1 MASMETNPDPKG
13 ASPAAAASRLR
24 RAIRAALLL
33 RAAWGA
39 FVFGLLLAGG
49 AFFAL
54 RVASPGLAPLAL
66 LPWAALPVG
75 ALFAAVAIPGLR
87 RLPSEERC
95 LAAVEASSRAGG
107 LALCSG
113 MPGAAAWAV
122 PGAVAPAVRFRPSR
136 ALAAALPLA
145 AVFCALS
152 LALPFSLFEKV
163 LPAPPD
169 PTGIRAL
176 AAREEERVNDLLEA
190 GALDEAKA
198 AELREWLEQVREGAG
213 SGDASQAALLETLDH
228 VARKLDDAALAAAS
242 AAVAEQNAL
251 LAAEGV
257 ASALADAAAAGAL
270 APESAAAAPAALS
283 DMLQAMPLSPDAL
296 SAVSASL
303 PGARPEAAPSRGRLP
318 LSELLSLLA
327 KLPPESLSALA
338 DALCKGE
345 LPDPGALGGLS
356 LREQL
361 DLDNLLSPLDA
372 SARAQ
377 LGKMLKDLPPE
388 LLARLAARAS
398 GSCPG
403 GAGQQLPPEMMQRL
417 AEILSQV
424 SPETLA
430 TIARKLSQ
438 AGGGGAPSA
447 EDAPELS
454 LRDLLALQEMLED
467 LSPEAL
473 YDLAALLSKLS
484 PESIERL
491 FGGGAGA
498 SGGPAE
504 MMSPEEFRQL
514 LAALHDAWSLSSNQL
529 ERLLNCG
536 GPGCS
541 QCKRALLPGAGAALD
556 ALLQQAQSGSSAAAA
571 AAAAC
576 LGLCPG
582 AGGPGGGGPHA
593 PLGFTDPTPPAGPEA
608 SRDTRLQSADG
619 PPDPSSGVLV
629 GVSAGDPEVSAAA
642 APVSAGALDP
652 ADASA
657 ADAGATRAAPVL
669 PRHRKAVESY
679 FGDDA
684 PTP

>member
-1 MASMETNPDPKG
+1 MRAMKPSTSAAD
-13 ASPAAAASRLR
+13 APAAAARRLR
-24 RAIRAALLL
+24 RAIRAALLQ

-39 FVFGLLLAGG
+39 LVFGLLLAGG

-54 RVASPGLAPLAL
+54 RVAAPSLAPLAL
-66 LPWAALPVG
+66 LPWVALPVG
-75 ALFAAVAIPGLR
+75 ALFAAVAIPALR

-95 LAAVEASSRAGG
+95 LAAVESSSRAGG

-122 PGAVAPAVRFRPSR
+122 PETIEPAVRFRPSR
-136 ALAAALPLA
+136 GLAAALPLA

-152 LALPFSLFEKV
+152 LALPSSLFERV

-176 AAREEERVNDLLEA
+176 AAREEERVEDLLDA

-198 AELREWLEQVREGAG
+198 AELREWLEQVREGAEK
-213 SGDASQAALLETLDH
+213 GDASQAALLEALDH

-257 ASALADAAAAGAL
+257 ASALADAAAAGSL
-270 APESAAAAPAALS
+270 APEGAAAAPAALS
-283 DMLQAMPLSPDAL
+283 DMLQAMPLSPDTLASVSSAL
-296 SAVSASL
+296 PASPDSSLVTPHSSLL
-303 PGARPEAAPSRGRLP
+303 P
-318 LSELLSLLA
+318 ELLSLLA

-345 LPDPGALGGLS
+345 LPDPGALDGLS

-388 LLARLAARAS
+388 ALARLAARAS

-430 TIARKLSQ
+430 TIAQKLSQ

-454 LRDLLALQEMLED
+454 LRALLALQEMLED
-467 LSPEAL
+467 LTPEAL
-473 YDLAALLSKLS
+473 YDLASLLSKLS
-484 PESIERL
+484 PESL
-491 FGGGAGA
+491 QKFLGGGGGA

-504 MMSPEEFRQL
+504 LMTPEEFRQF
-514 LAALHDAWSLSSNQL
+514 LAALHEAWKLSSNEL

-582 AGGPGGGGPHA
+582 TGPDGDGGPPA
-593 PLGFTDPTPPAGPEA
+593 PLGFTGATPPAGPE
-608 SRDTRLQSADG
+608 SFRDTRLQSADG

-629 GVSAGDPEVSAAA
+629 GVSAGDPEVSAGAA
-642 APVSAGALDP
+642 SVSAGALDP

-669 PRHRKAVESY
+669 PRHQKAVESY
-679 FGDDA
+679 FGDE
-684 PTP
+684 P

>member
-1 MASMETNPDPKG
+1 MKTNPAAGG
-13 ASPAAAASRLR
+13 ASPAAAARRLR
-24 RAIRAALLL
+24 RAIRAALLQ

-39 FVFGLLLAGG
+39 LVFGLLLAGG

-54 RVASPGLAPLAL
+54 RVAAPSLAPLAL

-75 ALFAAVAIPGLR
+75 ALFAAVAFPALR

-95 LAAVEASSRAGG
+95 LAAVESSSRAGG

-122 PGAVAPAVRFRPSR
+122 PETIEPAVRFRPSR

-145 AVFCALS
+145 AAFCALS
-152 LALPFSLFEKV
+152 LALPASLFERV

-176 AAREEERVNDLLEA
+176 AAREEERVEDLLDA

-198 AELREWLEQVREGAG
+198 AELREWLEQVREGAEK
-213 SGDASQAALLETLDH
+213 GDSSQAALLEALDH

-257 ASALADAAAAGAL
+257 ASALADAAA
-270 APESAAAAPAALS
+270 PAALS
-283 DMLQAMPLSPDAL
+283 DMLQAMPLSPDTLASVSSAL
-296 SAVSASL
+296 PSSPDSSL
-303 PGARPEAAPSRGRLP
+303 VTRHSSLLP
-318 LSELLSLLA
+318 ELLSLLS
-327 KLPPESLSALA
+327 KLPPESLASLA

-345 LPDPGALGGLS
+345 LPDPGALDGLS

-372 SARAQ
+372 SARTQ

-388 LLARLAARAS
+388 ALARLAARAS

-430 TIARKLSQ
+430 TIAQKLSQ

-473 YDLAALLSKLS
+473 YDLASLLSKLS
-484 PESIERL
+484 PESL
-491 FGGGAGA
+491 QKFLGGGTGS

-504 MMSPEEFRQL
+504 LMTPEEFRQF
-514 LAALHDAWSLSSNQL
+514 LAALHEAWKLSSNEL

-582 AGGPGGGGPHA
+582 TGPDGDGGPPA
-593 PLGFTDPTPPAGPEA
+593 PLGFTGATPPAGPEA
-608 SRDTRLQSADG
+608 FRDTRLQSAD

-629 GVSAGDPEVSAAA
+629 GVSAGDPEVSAGA
-642 APVSAGALDP
+642 APVSVGALDP
-652 ADASA
+652 ASASA
-657 ADAGATRAAPVL
+657 DDAGATRAAPVL
-669 PRHRKAVESY
+669 PRHQKAIESY
-679 FGDDA
+679 FGDE
-684 PTP
+684 P

>member
-1 MASMETNPDPKG
+1 MKTNPAAGG
-13 ASPAAAASRLR
+13 ASPAAAARRLR
-24 RAIRAALLL
+24 RAIRAALLQ

-39 FVFGLLLAGG
+39 LVFGLLLAGG

-54 RVASPGLAPLAL
+54 RVAAPSLSPLAL

-75 ALFAAVAIPGLR
+75 ALFAAVAIPALR

-95 LAAVEASSRAGG
+95 LAAVESSSRAGG

-122 PGAVAPAVRFRPSR
+122 PETIEPAVRFRPSR

-152 LALPFSLFEKV
+152 LALPSSLFEKV

-176 AAREEERVNDLLEA
+176 AAREEERVEDLLDA

-198 AELREWLEQVREGAG
+198 AELREWLEQVREGAEK
-213 SGDASQAALLETLDH
+213 GDASQAALLEALDH

-257 ASALADAAAAGAL
+257 ASALADAAAAGSL
-270 APESAAAAPAALS
+270 APEGAAAAPAALS
-283 DMLQAMPLSPDAL
+283 DMLQAMPLSPDTLASVSSAL
-296 SAVSASL
+296 PSSPDSSL
-303 PGARPEAAPSRGRLP
+303 VTRHSSLLP
-318 LSELLSLLA
+318 ELLSLLS
-327 KLPPESLSALA
+327 KLPPESLASLA

-345 LPDPGALGGLS
+345 LPDPGALDGLS

-377 LGKMLKDLPPE
+377 LGKMLKDLPP
-388 LLARLAARAS
+388 AARAS

-403 GAGQQLPPEMMQRL
+403 GAGQQLTPEMMQRL

-430 TIARKLSQ
+430 TIAQKLSQ

-473 YDLAALLSKLS
+473 YDLASLLSKLS
-484 PESIERL
+484 PESL
-491 FGGGAGA
+491 QKFLGGGGAS

-504 MMSPEEFRQL
+504 LMTPEEFRQF
-514 LAALHDAWSLSSNQL
+514 LAALHEAWKLSSNEL

-582 AGGPGGGGPHA
+582 TGPDGDGGPPARPARA
-593 PLGFTDPTPPAGPEA
+593 P
-608 SRDTRLQSADG
+608 
-619 PPDPSSGVLV
+619 
-629 GVSAGDPEVSAAA
+629 A
-642 APVSAGALDP
+642 AP
-652 ADASA
+652 ASSS
-657 ADAGATRAAPVL
+657 R
-669 PRHRKAVESY
+669 PR
-679 FGDDA
+679 
-684 PTP
+684 